1 MELCEFHDRIY
12 GKYSGQLY
20 VFEPTWDSFRPI
32 TSVAWD
38 GSKFAVNDKEYK
50 RDLFSEDYGYG
61 SIEQKAIC
69 RRLLQE
75 TELENATEIKDPIV
89 FWKWTGQTE
98 AKWWKD
104 RACIF
109 SNPCVPRDTHSWR
122 KYLQY
127 LNVRAKTLRRPFS
140 SRRVTKR
147 LVSK

>member
-1 MELCEFHDRIY
+1 MELCEFHDKIY

-20 VFEPTWDSFRPI
+20 VFEPIWDSFRPI
-32 TSVAWD
+32 KSVAWD
-38 GSKFAVNDKEYK
+38 GSKFSENDSLFKT
-50 RDLFSEDYGYG
+50 DLFGDDYGYG
-61 SIEQKAIC
+61 TIEQKAIC
-69 RRLLQE
+69 RRLMQE
-75 TELENATEIKDPIV
+75 TELENAPEIKDPIQ

-104 RACIF
+104 RAVVF
-109 SNPCVPRDTHSWR
+109 SNQCVPRDTKSWR

-127 LNVRAKTLRRPFS
+127 LNVRAKTLRKPFS